1 MLTLKNASTFLEF
14 LINKSKIIITIT
26 TTTIT
31 IAIAYNSKKKKPDP
45 DYRAFLISHAPAW
58 LVFSYSGTN

>member
-1 MLTLKNASTFLEF
+1 MLMLKNVSTFLEF

-31 IAIAYNSKKKKPDP
+31 IAIAYNSKKKHQTQTTD
-45 DYRAFLISHAPAW
+45 ISYFTCAW